1 MIDRYVVDANIVIQ
15 RLIVEQDTPQVKIL
29 FNQMISGT
37 ALVVPEFCRLE
48 CTNVLWKQVR
58 FQGMPADVAEGLL
71 VQLIALPLT
80 VMEIQYLMPRSLQI
94 GLRCEL
100 VAIYD
105 SIYIAMAERLDCAL
119 ITIDRRQAN
128 AARSL
133 GVKLKPIG
141 DFK

>member
-1 MIDRYVVDANIVIQ
+1 MSDRYVVYANIVIQ
-15 RLIVEQDTPQVKIL
+15 RLIVEQDTPEVKVL
-29 FNQMISGT
+29 FDQMLLGT
-37 ALVVPEFCRLE
+37 ELIVPEFCRIE

-71 VQLIALPLT
+71 AQLIALPLT
-80 VMEIQYLMPRSLQI
+80 VMEILHLMPRSLQI
-94 GLRCEL
+94 GLRHEL
-100 VAIYD
+100 AIYD
-105 SIYIAMAERLDCAL
+105 SIYIAMAERFDCEL

>member
-1 MIDRYVVDANIVIQ
+1 MNDRYVVDANIVIQ
-15 RLIVEQDTPQVKIL
+15 RFIVEQDTPQVKVL
-29 FNQMISGT
+29 FDQMLSGT
-37 ALVVPEFCRLE
+37 ELIVPEFCRLE
-48 CTNVLWKQVR
+48 CSNVLWKQVR

-80 VMEIQYLMPRSLQI
+80 VMAIQHLMPRSLKI
-94 GLRCEL
+94 GLQYEL
-100 VAIYD
+100 AIYD

>member
-1 MIDRYVVDANIVIQ
+1 MSDRYVVDANIVIQ
-15 RLIVEQDTPQVKIL
+15 RLIVEQDTPQVKVL
-29 FNQMISGT
+29 FDQMLSGT
-37 ALVVPEFCRLE
+37 ELIVPEFCRLE

-80 VMEIQYLMPRSLQI
+80 VMDIQHLMPRSLQI
-94 GLRCEL
+94 GLRHEL
-100 VAIYD
+100 AIYD
-105 SIYIAMAERLDCAL
+105 SIYIAMAEQLDCEL

>member
-1 MIDRYVVDANIVIQ
+1 MTDRYVVDANIVIQ

-37 ALVVPEFCRLE
+37 ELVVPEFCRLE

-80 VMEIQYLMPRSLQI
+80 VMAIQHLMPRSLQI
-94 GLRCEL
+94 GLRYEL
-100 VAIYD
+100 ASYD
-105 SIYIAMAERLDCAL
+105 SIYIAIAERLNCEL

-128 AARSL
+128 AARSM

>member
-1 MIDRYVVDANIVIQ
+1 MNDRYVVDANIVIQ
-15 RLIVEQDTPQVKIL
+15 RLIVEQDSPQVKVL
-29 FNQMISGT
+29 FDQMISGT
-37 ALVVPEFCRLE
+37 ELIVPEFCRLE

-80 VMEIQYLMPRSLQI
+80 VTAIQHLMTRSLQI
-94 GLRCEL
+94 GLRYEL
-100 VAIYD
+100 AIYD
-105 SIYIAMAERLDCAL
+105 SIYIAMAERLDCEL

>member
-1 MIDRYVVDANIVIQ
+1 MNDRYVVDANIVIQ
-15 RLIVEQDTPQVKIL
+15 RLIVEQDSPQVKVL
-29 FNQMISGT
+29 FDQMISGT
-37 ALVVPEFCRLE
+37 ELIVPEFCRLE

-80 VMEIQYLMPRSLQI
+80 VTAIQHLMTRSLQI
-94 GLRCEL
+94 GLRYEL
-100 VAIYD
+100 AIYD
-105 SIYIAMAERLDCAL
+105 SIYIAMAERLDCEL

-128 AARSL
+128 AARLL

>member
-1 MIDRYVVDANIVIQ
+1 MSDRYVVDANIVIQ
-15 RLIVEQDTPQVKIL
+15 RLIVEQDTPQVKVL
-29 FNQMISGT
+29 FDQMLLGT
-37 ALVVPEFCRLE
+37 ELIAPEFWRLE

-58 FQGMPADVAEGLL
+58 FQRMPADVAEKLL
-71 VQLIALPLT
+71 VELIALPLT
-80 VMEIQYLMPRSLQI
+80 VMEIPYLMPRSLQI
-94 GLRCEL
+94 DLRHEL
-100 VAIYD
+100 AIYD
-105 SIYIAMAERLDCAL
+105 SIYIAMAEQLDCEL

>member
-1 MIDRYVVDANIVIQ
+1 MTDRYVVDANIVIQ

-37 ALVVPEFCRLE
+37 ELLVPEFCRLE

-80 VMEIQYLMPRSLQI
+80 VMAIQHLMPQSLQI
-94 GLRCEL
+94 GLRYEL
-100 VAIYD
+100 AIYD
-105 SIYIAMAERLDCAL
+105 SIYIAMAERLNCEL

-128 AARSL
+128 AARSM